1 MNIFKQALGDMAGG
15 RVLDIATHAGGFIQI
30 LMENLKSYT
39 EIFGI
44 DISESAI
51 EIAQRTFDQK
61 NIQFIQM
68 DAGQLSFEDA
78 SFDTVSISASLHH
91 LADIPQVLAEAK
103 RVLKTGG
110 HLIIA
115 EIHRDGQTEAQL
127 TTAYLHHWVAEVD
140 SALGIL
146 HNKTMVRQEIVDYLE
161 RLGLCEV
168 ALYDFSDT
176 ESNPMD
182 KALIAK
188 LEDLID
194 RTILRTEELSSKV
207 ALRARGEELRCRLHE
222 IGSQREP
229 TLVIVGKK
237 IRASF

>member
-1 MNIFKQALGDMAGG
+1 MNVFKQAFGDLVGG
-15 RVLDIATHAGGFIQI
+15 RVLDIATHEGGFIQI

-39 EIFGI
+39 EILGI

-68 DAGQLSFEDA
+68 DAGQLSFEDE

-115 EIHRDGQTEAQL
+115 EIHRDGQTGAQL
-127 TTAYLHHWVAEVD
+127 TTVYLHHWVAEVD

-146 HNKTMVRQEIVDYLE
+146 HNKTLARQEIVDYLE
-161 RLGLCEV
+161 RLGLYE
-168 ALYDFSDT
+168 AAFYDFSDT
-176 ESNPMD
+176 NQ
-182 KALIAK
+182 
-188 LEDLID
+188 
-194 RTILRTEELSSKV
+194 T
-207 ALRARGEELRCRLHE
+207 
-222 IGSQREP
+222 QW
-229 TLVIVGKK
+229 
-237 IRASF
+237 IRR